1 MQIGVIEI
9 KNKGYSIF
17 VSQKNNYYID
27 KSFYIDYQI
36 SNPKVF
42 ASKFG
47 NLTNAAIPTF
57 VEEDSFNSFL
67 RVIKSINNL
76 NTKFIDALKIL
87 NVLGQFISN
96 LTYDIPDSFNNA
108 EFDVILRGL
117 FIWNNTVEG
126 HDFWQD
132 VHEKLNFFENH
143 ENQLQNKDIDGSR
156 SNGSERDRVCCGRD
170 ESESSARHS
179 GYEARARMRKNAL
192 GRSKV
197 YISSRCGCVHRG

>member
-1 MQIGVIEI
+1 MQIGVVEI
-9 KNKGYSIF
+9 KNKVYSIF
-17 VSQKNNYYID
+17 KSKIDGYYID
-27 KSFYIDYQI
+27 KSFYVNYQI
-36 SNPKVF
+36 PNPTTF

-47 NLTNAAIPTF
+47 NLSDVEIPAF
-57 VEEDSFNSFL
+57 IKEDSFNSFL

-76 NTKFIDALKIL
+76 NTKFIDALKKL

-96 LTYDIPDSFNNA
+96 LTYHIPESFNGA
-108 EFDVILRGL
+108 EFCVILRGL
-117 FIWNNTVEG
+117 FVWKDTVEG
-126 HDFWQD
+126 EDFWQD

-156 SNGSERDRVCCGRD
+156 SNGSEGDRICCGGD
-170 ESESSARHS
+170 IVESSAGHS
-179 GYEARARMRKNAL
+179 SYKARARMRKNAL